1 MDAVSSLFEGQN
13 LEFASR
19 LVLEKLILS
28 NSKDLVHHIGR
39 LLLLSIRSELDFRKY
54 IIHLVYYP

>member
-39 LLLLSIRSELDFRKY
+39 LLLLSTRFELD
-54 IIHLVYYP
+54 IIIDIQLVYYP